1 MVKGADSG
9 DYLTLL
15 YVSLLP
21 HVKMRDSDNKYILYR
36 MVIDVKYLEQCL
48 AHCQF
53 YINTDFYSS
62 MSLTEVLIH
71 EYEYR

>member
-9 DYLTLL
+9 DYFTLL

-21 HVKMRDSDNKYILYR
+21 RVKMRDNKYILHR
-36 MVIDVKYLEQCL
+36 MVIHVKHLEQCL
-48 AHCQF
+48 AQCQF
-53 YINTDFYSS
+53 YISTGFYSS
-62 MSLTEVLIH
+62 VSLTEVLIH